1 MSIKQATPSQGV
13 EAILAE
19 KPPVVFISLTIT
31 ATISVPEDYLTDI
44 ETNTE
49 IIRMYVD
56 NLALEFEGDAVSVD
70 IK

>member
-19 KPPVVFISLTIT
+19 EAATVFISLTIT